1 MSSHPK
7 TFKNARLVLADEVI
21 DGTLTL
27 ADDGTITGIGSPTAA
42 DGHDCD
48 GDFLLPGLIELH
60 TDHLETHYAPRPRVR
75 WNPVAA
81 VQAHDAQIA
90 CAGIT
95 TVFDALRV
103 GMDEDDDQNDT
114 LKVTDMRA
122 LADAIETG
130 QRENRLRADH
140 FIHLRCEVS
149 APDVLKAYAYFEGDD
164 RVKLVSLMDHTPGQ
178 RQFVSLDSYISYYK
192 GKRGF
197 SDQQMADF
205 IEHRRARADKNAPGN
220 RKSIAAHASANMIAV
235 ASHDDA
241 TTAHVDEAISL
252 NTKIAEFPTTV
263 EAAKASH
270 EAGMAVLMGAPN
282 VVRGGSHSGNV
293 SARELA
299 QAGYLDVLSSDYI
312 PASLLQA
319 AFQIPEEVETIS
331 LPQAVATVT
340 STPAKAIGLTDRGVL
355 APGKRADLVQVKLVG
370 NVPIVRGVWREG
382 RRVA

>member
-1 MSSHPK
+1 MSTHPK
-7 TFKNARLVLADEVI
+7 VFKNARLVLADDVI
-21 DGTLTL
+21 DGSLT
-27 ADDGTITGIGSPTAA
+27 ADDAGLIADIGTPSDVLA
-42 DGHDCD
+42 HDCE

-60 TDHLETHYAPRPRVR
+60 TDHLETHYAPRPKVR

-103 GMDEDDDQNDT
+103 GMDEDAD
-114 LKVTDMRA
+114 LRYTDMRK
-122 LADAIETG
+122 LADAIEIG
-130 QRENRLRADH
+130 QDENRLRADH
-140 FIHLRCEVS
+140 YIHLRCEVS
-149 APDVLKAYAYFEGDD
+149 APDVLEAFSVFEEDE
-164 RVKLVSLMDHTPGQ
+164 RVRLISLMDHTPGQ
-178 RQFVSLDSYISYYK
+178 RQFVSLDSFRIYYQ

-197 SDQQMADF
+197 NDEQMDAF
-205 IEHRRARADKNAPGN
+205 IEERKSRADKNAPEN
-220 RKSIAAHASANMIAV
+220 RKKIAAHADGHRIAI

-241 TTAHVDEAISL
+241 TQDHVDEAINL
-252 NTKIAEFPTTV
+252 NTRIAEFPTTV

-299 QAGYLDVLSSDYI
+299 EAGYLDVLSSDYI

-319 AFQIPEEVETIS
+319 AFQLAEDTDAIS
-331 LPQAVATVT
+331 LPQAIATVT
-340 STPAKAIGLTDRGVL
+340 STPAKSIGLKDRGVL
-355 APGKRADLVQVKLVG
+355 EPGKRADLIQVKMIG

>member
-1 MSSHPK
+1 MSSFPK
-7 TFKNARLVLADEVI
+7 SFVNARMVLPDEVI
-21 DGTLTL
+21 DGSL
-27 ADDGTITGIGSPTAA
+27 ACEDGKIADIGSASSVA
-42 DGHDCD
+42 GHDCE
-48 GDFLLPGLIELH
+48 GDFLIPGLIELH
-60 TDHLETHYAPRPRVR
+60 TDHLETHYSPRPKVR

-103 GMDEDDDQNDT
+103 GMDEDDESSDT
-114 LKVTDMRA
+114 LKVADMRA
-122 LADAIETG
+122 LADAIETA
-130 QRENRLRADH
+130 QDENRLRADH
-140 FIHLRCEVS
+140 YIHLRCEVS
-149 APDVLKAYAYFEGDD
+149 APDVIRAFEYFDGDE
-164 RVKLVSLMDHTPGQ
+164 RVRLISLMDHTPGQ
-178 RQFVSLDSYISYYK
+178 RQFVSLESYISYYQ

-197 SDQQMADF
+197 TDEQMAEF
-205 IEHRRARADKNAPGN
+205 IKQRRARADKNTPGN
-220 RKSIAAHASANMIAV
+220 RKSIAAHAQENSIAI

-241 TTAHVDEAISL
+241 TIEHVDEAVSL

-299 QAGYLDVLSSDYI
+299 EAGYLDVLSSDYI

-319 AFQIPEEVETIS
+319 AFQLADEIDGIT
-331 LPQAVATVT
+331 LPKAIATVT
-340 STPAKAIGLTDRGVL
+340 STPAKAIGLDDRGTL
-355 APGKRADLVQVKLVG
+355 EAGRRADLIQVKLVG
-370 NVPIVRGVWREG
+370 NIPIVRGVWREG
-382 RRVA
+382 QRVA

>member
-7 TFKNARLVLADEVI
+7 VFKNARLVLADEVI
-21 DGTLTL
+21 DGSLTVNQ
-27 ADDGTITGIGSPTAA
+27 AGQIEAIGGSTAV
-42 DGHDCD
+42 DGHDCE
-48 GDFLLPGLIELH
+48 GDHLLPGLIELH
-60 TDHLETHYAPRPRVR
+60 TDHLETHYAPRPKVR

-103 GMDEDDDQNDT
+103 GMDEGDDPSDSLQ
-114 LKVTDMRA
+114 VADMRA

-130 QRENRLRADH
+130 QSENRLRADH

-149 APDVLKAYAYFEGDD
+149 GPDVLQAFTNFEGDE
-164 RVKLVSLMDHTPGQ
+164 RVRLVSLMDHTPGQ
-178 RQFVSLDSYISYYK
+178 RQFVSLDSYISYYQ

-197 SDQQMADF
+197 SDQQMAEF
-205 IEHRRARADKNAPGN
+205 IEHRKARADKNTPGN
-220 RKSIAAHASANMIAV
+220 RKAISAYAQEHDIAI

-241 TTAHVDEAISL
+241 TIAHVDEAISL

-263 EAAKASH
+263 EAARASH

-299 QAGYLDVLSSDYI
+299 EAGHLDVLSSDYI

-319 AFQIPEEVETIS
+319 AFQLADEIEAIS
-331 LPQAVATVT
+331 LPRAIATVT
-340 STPAKAIGLTDRGVL
+340 STPANAIGLQDRGRL
-355 APGKRADLVQVKLVG
+355 APGLRADLIQVKLVG
-370 NVPIVRGVWREG
+370 AIPIVRGVWREG
-382 RRVA
+382 YRVA